1 MKKDHPL
8 MRLRNT
14 VAAAVAAFA
23 LVLSAPGPALAADGE
38 FRYTYLGE
46 DGVARVG
53 LLTDPE
59 SRQCVNLPE
68 AESDEPA
75 PAYAPKNRTTA
86 TATVFTD
93 VDCDGDYYS
102 LRPGGSAS
110 DRLKLR
116 SVVFS

>member
-1 MKKDHPL
+1 

-38 FRYTYLGE
+38 FTYTYLDE
-46 DGVARVG
+46 DGTARVG
-53 LLTDPE
+53 LLIDPE
-59 SRQCVNLPE
+59 SRECVNLPE
-68 AESDEPA
+68 ADSDELPS
-75 PAYAPKNRTTA
+75 AYAPKNRTGA
-86 TATVFTD
+86 TATVFTAI
-93 VDCDGDYYS
+93 DCDGDYYS
-102 LRPGGSAS
+102 LRPGGGAS